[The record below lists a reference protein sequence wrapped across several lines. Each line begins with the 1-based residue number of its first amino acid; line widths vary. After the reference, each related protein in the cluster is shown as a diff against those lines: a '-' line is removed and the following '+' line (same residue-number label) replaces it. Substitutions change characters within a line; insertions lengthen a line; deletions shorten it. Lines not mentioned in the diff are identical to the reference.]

1 MPRQLPQHRPQTSLP
16 LQGQLETPA
25 CEEPTA
31 QGVFFVLHETLA
43 PALRAKVLYIAT
55 VMVTKLPSAKTK
67 SLSVCWGGNV
77 SWGEVEGVLL
87 PCPLQNFPQKLQAR
101 MPINANWDFFICGH
115 VSIRNLI
122 DRLRQVTHL
131 LLPESNRCTIW
142 GPLKGKYSRPHLLPL
157 KPKSFAT
164 TGGENFTFGCWT
176 LDVGVSIAFPCSAFI
191 HEEHLAG

>member
-1 MPRQLPQHRPQTSLP
+1 MARREDLQTLFCFSPSYFRVETLLSCHRLSKGSTLFPGSCPQHRPQTSLP

-31 QGVFFVLHETLA
+31 RGVFFVLHETLA

-55 VMVTKLPSAKTK
+55 IMVTKLPSAKTK

-77 SWGEVEGVLL
+77 SWGEMEGVLL

-122 DRLRQVTHL
+122 DRLRQVTH
-131 LLPESNRCTIW
+131 
-142 GPLKGKYSRPHLLPL
+142 
-157 KPKSFAT
+157 FA
-164 TGGENFTFGCWT
+164 
-176 LDVGVSIAFPCSAFI
+176 VARK
-191 HEEHLAG
+191 